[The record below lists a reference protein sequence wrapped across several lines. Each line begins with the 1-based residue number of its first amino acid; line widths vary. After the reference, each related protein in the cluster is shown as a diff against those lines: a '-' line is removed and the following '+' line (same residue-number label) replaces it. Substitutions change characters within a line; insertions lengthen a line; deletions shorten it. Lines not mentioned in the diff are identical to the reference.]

1 MDEGEKDK
9 VLQPPAS
16 NENAANVPN
25 SAPAPQPKA
34 PDVTLEP
41 ALGPEPQNLVP
52 FLSKQEP
59 AKEPL
64 PEPLQDEDP

>member
-16 NENAANVPN
+16 NANAANVPN

-41 ALGPEPQNLVP
+41 ALEGRVMASGLGGCRLENLSRKGQQP
-52 FLSKQEP
+52 G
-59 AKEPL
+59 AGI
-64 PEPLQDEDP
+64 